1 MSDLIQRL
9 RTERSVYDAELCD
22 EAADRIE
29 ELEAENAKLLD
40 RERELNEAG
49 RILKIENAELR
60 EARENSYCELC
71 GCAKCL
77 EREARTAMEG
87 E

>member
-1 MSDLIQRL
+1 MSDLITRL

-49 RILKIENAELR
+49 RILKIENANLR
-60 EARENSYCELC
+60 EQLDEQSDLIRDLDNAL
-71 GCAKCL
+71 A
-77 EREARTAMEG
+77 AMEG